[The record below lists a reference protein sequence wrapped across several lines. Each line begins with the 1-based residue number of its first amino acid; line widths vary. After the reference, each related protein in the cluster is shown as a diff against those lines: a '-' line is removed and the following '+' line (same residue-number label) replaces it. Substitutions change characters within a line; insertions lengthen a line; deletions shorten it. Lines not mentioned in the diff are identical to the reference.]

1 MSIQFVAGKLKGEE
15 RKAIIQGVQKQLQEA
30 ALGAIKPLLT
40 AFCEEEQTAK
50 LGREKG
56 SPRRVSGQVR
66 EIDWQCGHCGC
77 RDANQFTRD
86 GHYRRSARDGVGTC
100 TLQV

>member
-1 MSIQFVAGKLKGEE
+1 MSRQFLPGKLKGEE
-15 RKAIIQGVQKQLQEA
+15 RQEIIQEVQKQLQEA
-30 ALGAIKPLLT
+30 VIGAIKPLLRD
-40 AFCEEEQTAK
+40 FCEEEQTAK

-56 SPRRVSGQVR
+56 SPRRVSGQAR

-86 GHYRRSARDGVGTC
+86 GHYRRS
-100 TLQV
+100 